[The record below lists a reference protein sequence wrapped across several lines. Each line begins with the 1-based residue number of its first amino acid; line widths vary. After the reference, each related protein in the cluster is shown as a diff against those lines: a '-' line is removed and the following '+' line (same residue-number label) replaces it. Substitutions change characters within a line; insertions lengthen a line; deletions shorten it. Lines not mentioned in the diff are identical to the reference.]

1 LILLEKN
8 KEEKMKKLFTQLFL
22 VISLCFLLYF
32 SISCQNQEA
41 MAELEKFKAQA
52 EVEEQNKELIKRM
65 YEAINKGDIEA
76 YAEML
81 APEYVWYMP
90 SGNTKSISREGTIE
104 FVREARNG
112 FLDCHWSVEDL
123 IAEGDIVLSRFIFSG
138 THIGEFQ
145 GIPATGN
152 KVEMSGFMMT
162 RIENGKCVEDKEEAD
177 TLGMMMQLGM
187 ELKPKEVEK

>member
-1 LILLEKN
+1 
-8 KEEKMKKLFTQLFL
+8 MKKSLTQLFL
-22 VISLCFLLYF
+22 VISLCFLLCF

-65 YEAINKGDIEA
+65 YEAINKGDIEV
-76 YAEML
+76 YAEVL

-90 SGNTKSISREGTIE
+90 SGNTKPISREGTIE

-112 FLDCHWSVEDL
+112 FPDCHWSLEDL
-123 IAEGDIVLSRFIFSG
+123 IAEGDIVLSRFIFRG
-138 THIGEFQ
+138 THTGEFQ

-177 TLGMMMQLGM
+177 TLGMMQQLGM
-187 ELKPKEVEK
+187 ELKPKEAEK

>member
-1 LILLEKN
+1 
-8 KEEKMKKLFTQLFL
+8 MKKSLMVIPL
-22 VISLCFLLYF
+22 VILFCF

-41 MAELEKFKAQA
+41 MEELEKFKAQA

-65 YEAINKGDIEA
+65 YEVINEGDIEA

-90 SGNTKSISREGTIE
+90 SRSTKPISRKEIVE
-104 FVREARNG
+104 FVKMLHSG
-112 FLDCHWSVEDL
+112 FPDVAYSVEDL
-123 IAEGDIVLSRFIFSG
+123 IAEGDIVVSRFIMRG
-138 THIGEFQ
+138 THTGEFQ

-177 TLGMMMQLGM
+177 TLGMMMQFGM
-187 ELKPKEVEK
+187 ELKPKEAEK

>member
-1 LILLEKN
+1 
-8 KEEKMKKLFTQLFL
+8 MKKLLMIIPL
-22 VISLCFLLYF
+22 VILLCFTF
-32 SISCQNQEA
+32 GCQNKEA
-41 MAELEKFKAQA
+41 MAELEEFKAQA

-65 YEAINKGDIEA
+65 YEVINKGDIEA

-90 SGNTKSISREGTIE
+90 SRSTKPISREGTIE
-104 FVREARNG
+104 FVREARNA
-112 FLDCHWSVEDL
+112 FLDCHWSLEDV
-123 IAEGDIVLSRFIFSG
+123 IAEGDIVLSRFIFRG

-187 ELKPKEVEK
+187 ELKPKEGEK